1 MSLEPENENSLKTAL
16 TGLFSA
22 YKERTEQTPNPD
34 RFTIYTESLDF
45 PEYLS
50 GDTFHIFG
58 SFPEDER
65 PSRPTLLTIISGNSH
80 TRIVAACNWVNDWP
94 EILAYESTVYSAEK
108 DSILIVNKLA
118 LKLRFK
124 ENPKADPSPK

>member
-1 MSLEPENENSLKTAL
+1 MSNPEPERNENSLKTAL

-22 YKERTEQTPNPD
+22 YKERTEQNPNAN
-34 RFTIYTESLDF
+34 RFTIYTESLDY
-45 PEYLS
+45 PEHFS
-50 GDTFHIFG
+50 GDIFHIFG

-94 EILAYESTVYSAEK
+94 EILAYEATVDSLETDST
-108 DSILIVNKLA
+108 LIVNKLA
-118 LKLRFK
+118 LRLRFNK
-124 ENPKADPSPK
+124 PNGHV